1 MYQEYLPDACLSH
14 LIEVY
19 WVADG
24 RVEYPV
30 QQRILPDGCVDIVFD
45 FGYKNTSGKLQT
57 GLPKLVGT
65 MTSLIEFTYHP
76 GQIQM
81 MGIRFAPGGITAFTT
96 IPIFEI
102 TNQDI
107 DLPLSETLFDNSFY
121 EQLPDMHCMQKRIT
135 YINQYFLKHLHKLYI
150 PDRQIRHA
158 VSFIQNSYGQLSVKR
173 LAEES
178 CLGERHFERRFKT
191 AIGVSPKTFSNVIRF
206 RSTLRYLET
215 HPQESLFSAS
225 IACGYHD
232 LSHMNK
238 EFRRLGNISPSE
250 L

>member
-24 RVEYPV
+24 RVEHPA

-76 GQIQM
+76 GQI
-81 MGIRFAPGGITAFTT
+81 
-96 IPIFEI
+96 FEI

-121 EQLPDMHCMQKRIT
+121 EQLPDMDCMQKRIT

-158 VSFIQNSYGQLSVKR
+158 VSLIQNSYGQLSVKR

-191 AIGVSPKTFSNVIRF
+191 AIGISPKTFSNVIRF